1 MGGVDTGARIAFTAD
16 GETLRVRD
24 LIEGKEMVVEA
35 DREIDPVPALT
46 DLFVFPVDRAV
57 SFETES
63 IHLPSHSMV
72 RVRDGEGKFLGNLL
86 EPTEYPTRDYLFDVT
101 GNVRTYV
108 RVEDR
113 AFAASGRNQDDSF
126 TVEFDEPTTVTV
138 GSRSLHTRP
147 EATIVVP
154 DEPTAAMEAVSHLGS
169 SIKEFSAERSWPTL
183 RGHPP
188 RIRRGDR
195 LEIPD
200 LIQRPETGIRIEVP
214 PEYPDVYRVAPLAFY
229 LGASVDPGD
238 AAELHLENGYIEP
251 LRSPGRSLSE
261 TVEELL
267 KRCLLLD
274 SLVRIGGYIPS
285 RRLEYEELG
294 PDLPFYPPNL
304 YDATLSEQL
313 LEYLEVE
320 RSVLE
325 PYFPTWSTTA
335 VLRPDPADVEL
346 LPYLA
351 HTLSPIRVCDSPG
364 DSKNGEKTAGTV
376 PYGWPDGR
384 IPDSPT
390 DASTLAVTAE
400 TLPSNAALL
409 NVETYE
415 NAFDL
420 PPVPPGE
427 AAVALVTDSPERG
440 RRWRE
445 QLRGLSDGDVGIGA
459 IEVVVRPDCDRFRAL
474 FAGRYDG
481 VYASLPVVGD
491 EIVCDDGGMRLERI
505 GAVGARFVA
514 FEAGPSVEQSA
525 SVVRNGAVTAA
536 VIDGPVSDDRLREFL
551 ELLGIGLSLETSSRL
566 VLSEGPIQ
574 IRFVGDPGHQMTIN
588 KDGTPP
594 QIVEVDP
601 VEVDR
606 HRVATESFLTVRHR
620 PGQEKRFNT
629 NWADDRSHLTGTR
642 RSDHSLVSTDD
653 LLEIATLDDS
663 VIATPDMVTA
673 DPERFTE
680 KDVRRTVRRSR
691 WKGSDREVPET

>member
-63 IHLPSHSMV
+63 IHLPSHGIV
-72 RVRDGEGKFLGNLL
+72 QLYGEDGEYLEKLL
-86 EPTEYPTRDYLFDVT
+86 DPVEYPRSTYLFDVV
-101 GNVRTYV
+101 GDVRTYI
-108 RVEDR
+108 RVEGVG
-113 AFAASGRNQDDSF
+113 FATSGRNDDDSF
-126 TVEFDEPTTVTV
+126 TIEFDDLATVTA

-147 EATIVVP
+147 EGTIVVP
-154 DEPTAAMEAVSHLGS
+154 DEPTAAMEAISHLGS

-188 RIRRGDR
+188 RTRRGDR

-200 LIQRPETGIRIEVP
+200 SIRCPETGVRLEVP
-214 PEYPDVYRVAPLAFY
+214 PAYSEIYRIAPLGFY
-229 LGASVDPGD
+229 LGASVEPGD
-238 AAELHLENGYIEP
+238 EAAIHLENGYTEP
-251 LRSPGRSLSE
+251 LRSSGRSLSE

-351 HTLSPIRVCDSPG
+351 HTLSPIRVSETPVVGSDG
-364 DSKNGEKTAGTV
+364 EENSKTV
-376 PYGWPDGR
+376 PYSRLNGR
-384 IPDSPT
+384 IPDFSADGNVP
-390 DASTLAVTAE
+390 SMRRE
-400 TLPSNAALL
+400 SLPPNTGLL
-409 NVETYE
+409 NAETYE
-415 NAFDL
+415 NALDL
-420 PPVPPGE
+420 PPAPPGE
-427 AAVALVTDSPERG
+427 ATVALVTDCPERG
-440 RRWRE
+440 HRWRE
-445 QLRGLSDGDVGIGA
+445 KLEGLADSVAGIDA
-459 IEVVVRPDCDRFRAL
+459 VETIVRPERERFRAL
-474 FAGRYDG
+474 FGGEYDM
-481 VYASLPVVGD
+481 VYVALPAKND
-491 EIVCDDGGMRLERI
+491 EVMCVDGTLRVSEIEDVRVRSVL
-505 GAVGARFVA
+505 
-514 FEAGPSVEQSA
+514 FEDGPSVQAIA
-525 SVVRNGAVTAA
+525 SVIRNGGVAGA
-536 VIDGPVSDDRLREFL
+536 VIAGAVSVDQLREFL
-551 ELLGIGLSLETSSRL
+551 EALGIGLSLGQSVRVSSFGDQYE
-566 VLSEGPIQ
+566 V
-574 IRFVGDPGHQMTIN
+574 RFVGDPGHPLVVGQRSSAPHVVN
-588 KDGTPP
+588 FEP
-594 QIVEVDP
+594 VD
-601 VEVDR
+601 VDQYTVTT
-606 HRVATESFLTVRHR
+606 HSFLSVTHR
-620 PGQEKRFNT
+620 AGEEMGFH
-629 NWADDRSHLTGTR
+629 ADWMNDRAHLLGTR
-642 RSDHSLVSTDD
+642 RSDFRPISTDE
-653 LLEIATLDDS
+653 LLELAAFDDL
-663 VIATPDMVTA
+663 VIATPEGATA

-680 KDVRRTVRRSR
+680 EDVKREVRRSR
-691 WKGSDREVPET
+691 